1 MGEKM
6 SDKKEN
12 YITALLNFC
21 VSRIKLRD
29 GDYFDSVREIE
40 DTLSKAYDQGYSD
53 ANKEMRELLILEKN
67 KNEHIENLT
76 TSKADLFKREDF
88 SNE

>member
-6 SDKKEN
+6 SNKKEEFIKKKMKWFISN
-12 YITALLNFC
+12 TVNIF
-21 VSRIKLRD
+21 SRID
-29 GDYFDSVREIE
+29 GDQIVENLLQSI
-40 DTLSKAYDQGYSD
+40 YDQGYSD
-53 ANKEMRELLILEKN
+53 ANEEMRELLILEKN